1 MVLALLLSLSMA
13 APSVTGVVKDS
24 SGGAVSGAA
33 VLIQTT
39 AGVQQQTVTGPD
51 GRFTFET
58 TPNEPSTL
66 IVRAGGFGEVQKPIN
81 GSGELEI
88 TLSPAGLLE
97 TVIVTPS
104 RTEQRLGDTPASVS
118 LLTNREIQDSPA
130 VMADDVLRQVPSFSL
145 FRRANSIAAQ
155 PTTQGVSL
163 RGIGPSG
170 QSRTLVLLDGIPFN
184 DPFGGWVYWTRVP
197 LISVDRIEVTEDT
210 ASSLYGNYAMGGVI
224 NIVTSR
230 PTRRTIEFKPQYGSR
245 NSPKADVFASDAW
258 GKAAVG
264 FEGTF
269 FNTDGFPIVT
279 TERGPIDTEA
289 NVKYRNASGK
299 AEYNPTDAVH
309 LFGRV
314 GYFTENR
321 INGKIGEVNDTKW
334 TTGSGG
340 VSVRMPDAS
349 ELQSRVFVDRQKAHF
364 NFLAVNTAVTRQ
376 TVRLATDQHVPTDGF
391 GGMVQW
397 ARAFGTTNAFSA
409 GVDWRWVDGD
419 SQEEAYVA
427 GTPAV
432 PGPDGVTLPAVLS
445 VRRISGGSQQ
455 SQGLYV
461 QDILTPTS
469 KAVITLNAR
478 LDHWKN
484 YDGHNLETTV
494 ATGNPTA
501 NNKPSLPDRTD
512 TVISPR
518 LGLLYHVSDRVTTW
532 GAINSGFRAPT
543 LTELYRQFSVGALVT
558 RPNDQLGPERLVGGE
573 LGVSAAATKDLTARL
588 TWFDNRVKNPISNV
602 TITAGTLAQ
611 KQNLGRTR
619 VRGVQA
625 DAEYV
630 LGPEWRVSGAYI
642 HEVGKVT
649 DGGANAA
656 LVGKFIPQVPR
667 NRGSIDVT
675 YSNAKFA
682 RVSFGIQFVGW
693 QYDDDLNTRGIPS
706 EGCAPLGTVSLNCA
720 GIGNPGLPGYN
731 SVDLSVSR
739 TIYNNIEAFFGIQNL
754 GDTVYYVQT
763 NPSTV
768 GTPRLVTGGLRVK
781 WAGR

>member
-1 MVLALLLSLSMA
+1 V
-13 APSVTGVVKDS
+13 
-24 SGGAVSGAA
+24 
-33 VLIQTT
+33 
-39 AGVQQQTVTGPD
+39 
-51 GRFTFET
+51 
-58 TPNEPSTL
+58 
-66 IVRAGGFGEVQKPIN
+66 VRAGGFGEVQKPVN
-81 GSGELEI
+81 GSAEIEI
-88 TLSPAGLLE
+88 TLSPANLLE

-118 LLTNREIQDSPA
+118 LLTSTQIQESPA

-145 FRRANSIAAQ
+145 FRRANSISAQ

-210 ASSLYGNYAMGGVI
+210 ASSVYGNYAMGGVI

-230 PTRRTIEFKPQYGSR
+230 PTRRTLEFKPQYG
-245 NSPKADVFASDAW
+245 NHDSPKADVFASDAW

-279 TERGPIDTEA
+279 DERGPIDSNA
-289 NVKYRNASGK
+289 NVRYRNASGK
-299 AEYNPTDAVH
+299 AEYNPTDSVR

-314 GYFTENR
+314 GYFTEER
-321 INGKIGEVNDTKW
+321 VNGKVGEVNDTKW

-340 VSVRMPDAS
+340 VRVRMPDGS
-349 ELQSRVFVDRQKAHF
+349 ELQSRIFADRQKAHF

-376 TVRLATDQHVPTDGF
+376 TVRLATDQHVPTNGF
-391 GGMVQW
+391 GGMAQW
-397 ARAFGTTNAFSA
+397 ARVLGTTNAFSA

-419 SQEEAYVA
+419 SQEDAYVA

-432 PGPDGVTLPAVLS
+432 VGPDGVTLPATLS
-445 VRRISGGSQQ
+445 VKRISGGSQQ
-455 SQGLYV
+455 SQGLFL
-461 QDILTPTS
+461 QDIFTPTS
-469 KAVITLNAR
+469 KVVLTLNAR
-478 LDHWKN
+478 VDHWKN

-501 NNKPSLPDRTD
+501 NNKPSLADRTD
-512 TVISPR
+512 TVVSPR
-518 LGLLYHVSDRVTTW
+518 VGALYHLSDRVTAW
-532 GAINSGFRAPT
+532 GAVNSGFRAPT

-558 RPNDQLGPERLVGGE
+558 RPNDQLGPERLIGGE
-573 LGVSAAATKDLTARL
+573 LGLSAAPAKDLTTRV
-588 TWFDNRVKNPISNV
+588 TWFDNRVKDPISNV

-611 KQNLGRTR
+611 KQNLGKTR
-619 VRGVQA
+619 IRGVET
-625 DAEYV
+625 DVEYV
-630 LGPEWRVSGAYI
+630 LARDWRVSGAYI
-642 HEVGKVT
+642 YEVGKVT
-649 DGGANAA
+649 DGGANVA
-656 LVGKFIPQVPR
+656 LVGKYIPQVPQ
-667 NRGSIDVT
+667 NRGSFDIT

-682 RVSFGIQFVGW
+682 RVSFGVQFVGH
-693 QYDDDLNTRGIPS
+693 QFDDDVNTRGIPS
-706 EGCAPLGTVSLNCA
+706 EGCKPLGTVSLNCI
-720 GIGNPGLPGYN
+720 GIGTPGLPGYN

-739 TIYNNIEAFFGIQNL
+739 TLFSNFDAFFGIQNVA
-754 GDTVYYVQT
+754 DTVYYVQT

-768 GTPRLVTGGLRVK
+768 GTPRLVTAGLRVK
-781 WAGR
+781 WSGR